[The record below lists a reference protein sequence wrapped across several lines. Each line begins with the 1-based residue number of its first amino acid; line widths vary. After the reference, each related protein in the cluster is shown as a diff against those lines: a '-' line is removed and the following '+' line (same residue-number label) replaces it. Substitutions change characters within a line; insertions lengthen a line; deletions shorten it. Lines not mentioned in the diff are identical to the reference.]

1 MALYRCKVIDPLG
14 KNRVVQREAGDE
26 ESLRAE
32 LKRDGFVPLRLSFL
46 EEKKPNVFFSVS
58 SKVKMSEVIPF
69 LRQFAVLVKAS
80 VPIAQALDILRK
92 QKHTKA
98 FQKVLLEVSHDV
110 RSGVSLSDSFGRHPK
125 VFPEFFVNMVAIG
138 EAAGS
143 LDSVLESMADYYEND
158 RKIKRKAKS
167 AMTYPCV
174 LLVLIVAVLAFITL
188 FILPQ
193 FEETIRELGGDVPG
207 ITRALMNFSAF
218 VRTHLIQ
225 IVLGIA
231 AAVLVLFLFF
241 RTRTGRYVKD
251 WIKFHTPFL
260 GKIERALMT
269 SRFSKAFII
278 LLESG
283 MNITDCMENLRR
295 MLGNEVFGRRFEYTI
310 EEVKRGR
317 RLAPAME
324 NTKLFPDMLI
334 AMIDVGERSGNIEEV
349 LRSTCSYFDESVET
363 AITRATTALEPMMIV
378 LLGGVV
384 AVVVLSVLL
393 PMISLMSSI

>member
-1 MALYRCKVIDPLG
+1 MALYRCRVIDPLG
-14 KNRVVQREAGDE
+14 KGRVIQKEADDE
-26 ESLRAE
+26 DSLRAE
-32 LKRDGFVPLRLSFL
+32 LKRDGYVPLRLSVV

-58 SKVKMSEVIPF
+58 SKVKMTEVIPF

-80 VPIAQALDILRK
+80 VPIAQALDILRR

-110 RSGVSLSDSFGRHPK
+110 RSGVSLSDAFGRHPK

-143 LDSVLESMADYYEND
+143 LDSVLENMADYYEND
-158 RKIKRKAKS
+158 RKVRRKAKS

-174 LLVLIVAVLAFITL
+174 LLVLIVAVLTFITV

-193 FEETIRELGGDVPG
+193 FEGTIQELGGEVPA
-207 ITRALMNFSAF
+207 ITRILMDFSAF
-218 VRTHLIQ
+218 VRTHLFQ
-225 IVLGIA
+225 ILIGVVAVVL
-231 AAVLVLFLFF
+231 LLFLFF
-241 RTRTGRYVKD
+241 RTKTGRYVRD
-251 WIKFHTPFL
+251 WLRFHLPFL
-260 GKIERALMT
+260 GRIERSLMT
-269 SRFSKAFII
+269 SRFAKAFII

-295 MLGNEVFGRRFEYTI
+295 MLGNEVFGRKFEYTI

-317 RLAPAME
+317 RLAQAME
-324 NTKLFPDMLI
+324 NIKIFPDMLI
-334 AMIDVGERSGNIEEV
+334 SMLDVGERSGNIEEV
-349 LRSTCSYFDESVET
+349 LRSTGNYFDESVET
-363 AITRATTALEPMMIV
+363 AITRATTALEPMLIIF
-378 LLGGVV
+378 LGGVV

-393 PMISLMSSI
+393 PIIALMGSI